1 MHKLNLPI
9 CQRKGLPYWTPAMIK
24 QEVRLWDALGHKACI
39 SENTMCLG
47 IQGEKPQFQY
57 WYKYRLQNDRE
68 ESMES

>member
-1 MHKLNLPI
+1 
-9 CQRKGLPYWTPAMIK
+9 MIK